1 MSLSTTSL
9 TICHDNSIETIK
21 HILNNWLCYFIIT
34 CLLITFHVQ
43 HSVISK
49 VNSLSFWSINGEVT
63 AIRRSLST
71 QILTPL
77 GSNFRVQQ
85 RSYSQYNSKVGFSRL
100 LLSIIL
106 LSRCSSLRVCLRQSL
121 LRTRRTRSRTCI
133 STWTSLIKASC

>member
-9 TICHDNSIETIK
+9 TIRHDNSIETIK

>member
-106 LSRCSSLRVCLRQSL
+106 LSRCRSLRVCLRQSL

>member
-9 TICHDNSIETIK
+9 TIRHDNSIETIK

-49 VNSLSFWSINGEVT
+49 VNSLSFWSVNGEVT